1 MGSKCD
7 FHTELVYSSSA
18 KQELQHGSVRSTEHF
33 HFLIC
38 SLLSETVTYSSLI
51 LPVSLQSNFAV
62 SASKGPF
69 RWCGEASGLAPL
81 LRWLVQISACPV
93 APGLFSIQA
102 TEKGR
107 KNTQGRQ
114 I

>member
-7 FHTELVYSSSA
+7 FYTELVYSSSA
-18 KQELQHGSVRSTEHF
+18 KQELQLGSVRSTEHF

-38 SLLSETVTYSSLI
+38 SLLSETVTYLSLI

-62 SASKGPF
+62 SASKGAF

-93 APGLFSIQA
+93 APGLFLHTDNREGQK
-102 TEKGR
+102 EHPR
-107 KNTQGRQ
+107 
-114 I
+114 